1 MPQLA
6 NPIQLQKYLKGME
19 YPAKKK
25 SLLDRARDEGADENV
40 LYTLER
46 LPDKEY
52 RWADRG
58 NEGGKQAE
66 EAGLTG
72 R

>member
-6 NPIQLQKYLKGME
+6 NPIQLQKYLKGMD

-52 RWADRG
+52 DG
-58 NEGGKQAE
+58 P
-66 EAGLTG
+66 TG
-72 R
+72 VTKEVSRLKKPD